1 MEALQHLDMQ
11 QPQKQS
17 DQGSEKQK
25 THQNQDLRGN
35 MAENK
40 NMIDGR
46 KIWLQECLLTSTNT
60 LLRMETTE
68 SKRKLTPREASLKQV
83 AAAYLYLYHK
93 VQEEGLLRPGD
104 EDNFFKDEI
113 LH

>member
-1 MEALQHLDMQ
+1 MALQLLDMRQ
-11 QPQKQS
+11 HLKQS
-17 DQGSEKQK
+17 DLGSVKPK
-25 THQNQDLRGN
+25 THQNQNLRDN
-35 MAENK
+35 MAQHK

-60 LLRMETTE
+60 LLRMEQTE
-68 SKRKLTPREASLKQV
+68 VKRKLTPREASLKQV

-104 EDNFFKDEI
+104 EDNFFKNET